1 MNARLSALDIK
12 KKEFEQKMRG
22 YDAIE
27 VRAYLDIVSQ
37 EMDALTIEKA
47 QAEHELT
54 DVKKRLEHFL
64 NLEQTLERTLVGAQ
78 QTALKMEEQ
87 ARKES
92 ELILKEAEL
101 KRDHALL
108 SINSELDKAQ
118 GELFRLRAEYDSTL
132 VRMRAL
138 MSGFG
143 SFMERLEAD
152 AKLTTVSTNGHAAAI
167 TAAVESAVISEQ
179 PTLAAPTPA
188 DSLPAVGGVP
198 NLEFSL

>member
-1 MNARLSALDIK
+1 MNTRLSALDIK

-47 QAEHELT
+47 QAEQELADT
-54 DVKKRLEHFL
+54 KKRLEHFL
-64 NLEQTLERTLVGAQ
+64 GLEQTLERTLVGAQ
-78 QTALKMEEQ
+78 QTSIKMEEQ
-87 ARKES
+87 ARKEA
-92 ELILKEAEL
+92 ELIIREAEL
-101 KRDHALL
+101 KRDQALNN
-108 SINSELDKAQ
+108 INSELDKTQ

-152 AKLTTVSTNGHAAAI
+152 AKLSMPDAPIPVASTNGQ
-167 TAAVESAVISEQ
+167 EQ
-179 PTLAAPTPA
+179 PTIVAPTPA
-188 DSLPAVGGVP
+188 DSLPSIGGAP
-198 NLEFSL
+198 TLEFSL